1 MRLLDQK
8 VTILDHCFE
17 FPELDPVYLRI
28 DSSIFYGKS
37 VRLKNNTFYPT
48 VRVEVTHS
56 YVFISGYR
64 EAITN
69 SMSTDFNG
77 FEKGYCS
84 PYHSKILLVE
94 FVCSKRTCEYLVKCF
109 GSSKNFL
116 IRRSKIIRDGESFM
130 STEIF
135 PDADSPK
142 EIKRNLKW
150 LQKLEEYED
159 KYLEI
164 KEKLKKKGQYDNE
177 YIERVA
183 SLVIPEK
190 MRVRKFFVSGFID
203 DWESFIFNYKG
214 DIELFN
220 PIKEF
225 INKERLEWTTCI

>member
-17 FPELDPVYLRI
+17 FPELDPVYLRVSPSRLARRLVKEEYL
-28 DSSIFYGKS
+28 DTL
-37 VRLKNNTFYPT
+37 VRIEYTYPDL
-48 VRVEVTHS
+48 
-56 YVFISGYR
+56 YVCGCR
-64 EAITN
+64 EAF
-69 SMSTDFNG
+69 TDEINTM
-77 FEKGYCS
+77 EYDS
-84 PYHSKILLVE
+84 YHHGSFHPKILLVE

-130 STEIF
+130 STGIF

-150 LQKLEEYED
+150 LQKLEKYED

-190 MRVRKFFVSGFID
+190 MKVRKFFVSGFID
-203 DWESFIFNYKG
+203 NWESFIFNYKG

-225 INKERLEWTTCI
+225 INKKKLEWTTCI